1 MAGPYLGRL
10 GAEEIAE
17 ALGESVSKRQRA
29 SLGSSAISDAE
40 YDPETQ
46 QMELTFVNGGPYTF
60 YNVPQDVYDGLGA
73 APSAGKY
80 YHAFIKGRY

>member
-17 ALGESVSKRQRA
+17 ALGEAIGKKQRA
-29 SLGSSAISDAE
+29 TLNSSAISDAS

-46 QMELTFVNGGPYTF
+46 EMEITFVNGGPYTF
-60 YNVPQDVYDGLGA
+60 YNVPQDVYDGLAA
-73 APSAGKY
+73 APSAGRY
-80 YHAFIKGRY
+80 YHAFIKGRF